1 MGEVLGTLTAVLG
14 FMNNPPCWQIPMFHV
29 VVYDN
34 AGNEMALM
42 FRGIN
47 GTPEFV
53 QTLRG
58 DLSAYRREDEAGRTV
73 EGN

>member
-1 MGEVLGTLTAVLG
+1 MLNTIAAVLG
-14 FMNNPPCWQIPMFHV
+14 FMNNPPCWQVPVFYV

-34 AGNEMALM
+34 AEEMALM

-53 QTLRG
+53 QALRG
-58 DLSAYRREDEAGRTV
+58 DLRTYRREDETRRTV